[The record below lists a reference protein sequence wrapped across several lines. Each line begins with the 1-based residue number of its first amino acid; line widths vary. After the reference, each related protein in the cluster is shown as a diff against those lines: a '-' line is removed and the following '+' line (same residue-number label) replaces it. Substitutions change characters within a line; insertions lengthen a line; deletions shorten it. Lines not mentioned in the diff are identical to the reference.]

1 MANINETIANVEKL
15 DPELARQI
23 RKYVRDHSY
32 GLVFEHNLPESVRL
46 YTKKAAVGDTV
57 NIRPARSKKE
67 KEENKVPW
75 NVKKV
80 INGQA
85 IIENARSQKQLHWK
99 TSCRLSVTGM

>member
-23 RKYVRDHSY
+23 RKYVRDHAY

-57 NIRPARSKKE
+57 NIRPARGEKE
-67 KEENKVPW
+67 KAENCLLS
-75 NVKKV
+75 
-80 INGQA
+80 A
-85 IIENARSQKQLHWK
+85 SSIILICSSSERNRLRV
-99 TSCRLSVTGM
+99 SC